1 MGIEISDN
9 SFRKNLRLNDI
20 LLTKDGNFY
29 IVTKGDLA
37 DYPYKISKLNTHQTV
52 SNLKTLKNCVTRK
65 GHILNVGYLEKIID
79 SDQYCIK
86 ISIEY
91 KSPSL

>member
-1 MGIEISDN
+1 MSIEILDN
-9 SFRKNLRLNDI
+9 SFRKSLKLNDI
-20 LLTKDGNFY
+20 LLTKDGVFY

-37 DYPYKISKLNTHQTV
+37 GYPYKISELNTHQTV
-52 SNLKTLKNCVTRK
+52 SNLKTLNNCVTRK

-79 SDQYCIK
+79 NNQYRIK

-91 KSPSL
+91 KNPSL